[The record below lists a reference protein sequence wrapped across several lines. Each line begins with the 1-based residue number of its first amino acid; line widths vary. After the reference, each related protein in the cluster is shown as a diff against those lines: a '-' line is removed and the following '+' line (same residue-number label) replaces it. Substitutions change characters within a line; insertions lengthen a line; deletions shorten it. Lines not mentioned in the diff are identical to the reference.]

1 MDVLCLGIGLI
12 PMDRILPKMAISTS
26 STSLSLLDRLRRT
39 RDPETWARFVE
50 IYGQL
55 IVEWNQQAGLQSA
68 DANDVAQEILLAVLE
83 KIPGF
88 QRTEEG
94 SFRMWL
100 RTIALAKIRGHNRR
114 RKRLDRM
121 EDIDSL
127 PQMADPGPEREY
139 AADYSQ
145 SVVSRAL
152 KVISRDFE
160 ESTWRA
166 FELVFFEGRDPEAVG
181 REMGMSRNS
190 VYIARSRVSKKVREI
205 LRDLIDEDLF

>member
-1 MDVLCLGIGLI
+1 
-12 PMDRILPKMAISTS
+12 MDRILPKMAISTS

-55 IVEWNQQAGLQSA
+55 IVEWNQEAGLQSA

-166 FELVFFEGRDPEAVG
+166 FELVFFEGRDPEVVG
-181 REMGMSRNS
+181 RELGMSRNS